1 MHRTKFAHCVNIVKR
16 HLHSILFADIQGF
29 TVLAS
34 KCNAKELVELLNDLY
49 ARFDKLAD
57 KHGCLRIKL
66 LGDCYY
72 CVSGLPDPRP
82 DHAKCTVEMA
92 LSMIQAIR

>member
-1 MHRTKFAHCVNIVKR
+1 M
-16 HLHSILFADIQGF
+16 
-29 TVLAS
+29 LAS

-92 LSMIQAIR
+92 FSMIQAIR